1 MRTVLILEE
10 EPFVLGAIVEGY
22 LQFYAGKL
30 VEIYRLR
37 GAENQPV
44 HPLVAKVMEEDG
56 IDLSVR
62 SSQLVKSKKTPL
74 NFDVVILPEGKTLP
88 PEIRIAKI
96 HAVKSE
102 HLGIDLD
109 EEEDIL
115 HQLRQKREAIKS
127 HLLHFIGKELLSSS
141 V

>member
-30 VEIYRLR
+30 VAIYRWS

-44 HPLVAKVMEEDG
+44 HLLVAKVMEEDG

-88 PEIRIAKI
+88 PEIRIPKI
-96 HAVKSE
+96 HEVKSE
-102 HLGIDLD
+102 HLEVDLD
-109 EEEDIL
+109 EENVL
-115 HQLRQKREAIKS
+115 HKLRQKREAIKS
-127 HLLHFIGKELLSSS
+127 HLLHFIGKELLSPSI
-141 V
+141 